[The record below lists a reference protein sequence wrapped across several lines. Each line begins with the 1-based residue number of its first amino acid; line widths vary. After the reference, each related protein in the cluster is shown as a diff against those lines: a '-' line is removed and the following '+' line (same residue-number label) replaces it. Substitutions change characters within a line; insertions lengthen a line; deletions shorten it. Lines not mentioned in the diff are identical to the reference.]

1 MNAITKLTTL
11 LKNTMQKTRKL
22 VSKRFGRTRKLTPNT
37 MMSQARR
44 IENENMKVC
53 HTKIHASLANAN
65 KVLSHYEDALK
76 NCDSLIHSIANVNP
90 RMTSEQEIKSI
101 VNQYTLIRKY
111 VISVVKTILRD
122 VRYAEKD
129 AKEFLRMTK
138 EKTEH
143 EIGLQAKTIVSLWL
157 NNRLLMEWLS
167 NLKST
172 SKSNNK
178 TRTLL
183 STNKCKPHY
192 LDHPDVNLGSKYSN
206 LVAKLAELKFAVKK
220 EGATFIGFFPKQLQ
234 SKHI

>member
-1 MNAITKLTTL
+1 MK
-11 LKNTMQKTRKL
+11 KTRKL
-22 VSKRFGRTRKLTPNT
+22 VSKRFTRTRKLTPNT

-53 HTKIHASLANAN
+53 HATIHASLANNPTN
-65 KVLSHYEDALK
+65 KVLSHYEDMLK
-76 NCDSLIHSIANVNP
+76 NCDSLIHSIGNVNP
-90 RMTSEQEIKSI
+90 QMTSEKEIKSI
-101 VNQYTLIRKY
+101 VYQYTLIRKY
-111 VISVVKTILRD
+111 VIAVVKTILRD

-129 AKEFLRMTK
+129 AKEFIRMTN

-157 NNRLLMEWLS
+157 NNRLLMQWLS
-167 NLKST
+167 NLKSK

-192 LDHPDVNLGSKYSN
+192 LDHPEVNLGSKFSN
-206 LVAKLAELKFAVKK
+206 LVAKLAEFKFAVKK
-220 EGATFIGFFPKQLQ
+220 EGANESFIGFFPKQLQ
-234 SKHI
+234 SKQI